1 MEKMPQQPSIAQYA
15 MNYGAVLG
23 LYYIGKFLLF
33 PLSFKSGFAG
43 LLFVVLTLLAPLL
56 AYRLTKRF
64 RFAYE
69 APIPKQEDTE
79 TLTESAPL
87 NFSRVWSFTL
97 QLFFYA
103 SLLVAAIHYIYF
115 TFFDHGAIAMAFNDS
130 LAQMQS
136 ATIEGVTDNASWQ
149 TQLDS
154 MKQTFDTL
162 AAMSPAQL
170 TLQLFGN
177 NLFWGCIAAL
187 PIAVLNARRP
197 S

>member
-1 MEKMPQQPSIAQYA
+1 

-23 LYYIGKFLLF
+23 LYYIGKFMLF

-43 LLFVVLTLLAPLL
+43 LLFVVLTLLAPVL

-69 APIPKQEDTE
+69 APILPKQENAE
-79 TLTESAPL
+79 SLTENIPL
-87 NFSRVWSFTL
+87 NFSRVWSFTR
-97 QLFFYA
+97 QLCFYA

-115 TFFDHGAIAMAFNDS
+115 TFFDNGTIAMAFNDS

-136 ATIEGVTDNASWQ
+136 TTIEGVTDKASWQ

-154 MKQTFDTL
+154 MKQTFDAL